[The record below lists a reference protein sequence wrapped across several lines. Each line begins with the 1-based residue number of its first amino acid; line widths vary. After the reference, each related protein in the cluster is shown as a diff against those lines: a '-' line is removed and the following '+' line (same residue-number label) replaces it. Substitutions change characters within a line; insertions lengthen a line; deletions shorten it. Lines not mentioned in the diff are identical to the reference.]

1 VTHEQQRAAIKL
13 MMQRHNAKVTVD
25 ARTALASLVED
36 GLYTPEGD
44 LAPQFGGEKKNLIK
58 AR

>member
-1 VTHEQQRAAIKL
+1 MTHEQQRAAIKL

-25 ARTALASLVED
+25 AETALASLIED

-44 LAPQFGGEKKNLIK
+44 LAPQFSGEKKK
-58 AR
+58 SAQAR